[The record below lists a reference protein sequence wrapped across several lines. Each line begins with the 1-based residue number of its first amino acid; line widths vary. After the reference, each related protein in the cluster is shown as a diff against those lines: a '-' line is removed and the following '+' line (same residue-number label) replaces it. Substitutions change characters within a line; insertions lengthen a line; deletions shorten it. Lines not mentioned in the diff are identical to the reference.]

1 MNPALTLSQS
11 FPIKWTGG
19 GGEQPAK
26 TFDLAELHGIER
38 ALDIR
43 QEQVEKA
50 VLYTTVQIKS
60 AYHNQPVGSFNHSSW
75 IPKDP
80 SATPMLAL
88 DASQW
93 SMAAKQLVKGT
104 TFNVPKYSQAGRG
117 GQWLQLVVNNV
128 DDKGHPFHLVCILP
142 HNLLNG
148 GSEFVAWLQLL
159 RFCQW

>member
-19 GGEQPAK
+19 GEEQPAN

-43 QEQVEKA
+43 KEQVEKA

-60 AYHNQPVGSFNHSSW
+60 ANHNQPVGSFNHSSW

-80 SATPMLAL
+80 TAKPMLAL
-88 DASQW
+88 DSSQW
-93 SMAAKQLVKGT
+93 SMSVKQLVKGT
-104 TFNVPKYSQAGRG
+104 TFNVPKYSQAGRD
-117 GQWLQLVVNNV
+117 QWLQLVVNTV
-128 DDKGHPFHLVCILP
+128 DDKGHPFHVVCTLILSP
-142 HNLLNG
+142 ITL
-148 GSEFVAWLQLL
+148 
-159 RFCQW
+159 